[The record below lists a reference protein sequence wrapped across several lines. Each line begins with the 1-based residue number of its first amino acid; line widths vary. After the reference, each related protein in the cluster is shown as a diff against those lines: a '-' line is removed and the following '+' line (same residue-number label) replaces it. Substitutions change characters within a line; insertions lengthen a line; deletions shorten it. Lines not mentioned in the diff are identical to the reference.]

1 MNFGPAGFSFLLA
14 FVSFALVAA
23 LLPLAIRFAV
33 RSGFID
39 APGGRKVHDRPVP
52 PIGGL
57 IVFPV
62 FILVFVFSGYGAQ
75 GHWPLIEALALLM
88 AVGMADDYKPIQP
101 WIKFGAQIIAA
112 CVVVLPGGAQIL
124 TLGDLF
130 GFGGLWLD
138 VFSIPFSIIAMV
150 LFING
155 MNLIDG
161 LDGLAGGIGL
171 LSFLWFILACLLREN
186 VLLLPG
192 LMIVAGA
199 LAGFLVY
206 NLRTPWRAKAS
217 VFMGDSG
224 SLCLGLLMG
233 WYAIKI
239 AAFPGPT
246 LLPITV
252 AWIIGLPVFDECAQ
266 FYRRVREG
274 KHPFTADRGHLHH
287 HLLDAGF
294 TAGQASAFILCVVFV
309 MGAVGFFGIQLG
321 VPQPVLAYLWI
332 ALLFTHMALSYKPQ
346 RYVRFF
352 KRLRGCQ

>member
-1 MNFGPAGFSFLLA
+1 MNFGPAGFSFFLA
-14 FVSFALVAA
+14 LVSFALVAA

-57 IVFPV
+57 VVFPV
-62 FILVFVFSGYGAQ
+62 FILVFVLAGGGAR
-75 GHWPLIEALALLM
+75 GHWQLIEALALLL

-101 WIKFGAQIIAA
+101 WIKFGAQIVAA

-171 LSFLWFILACLLREN
+171 LSFLWFIAACLLRGDAD
-186 VLLLPG
+186 LLPG
-192 LMIVAGA
+192 LLIAAGA
-199 LAGFLVY
+199 MTGFLLY

-239 AAFPGPT
+239 AEFPGPT

-266 FYRRVREG
+266 FFRRVREG

-294 TAGQASAFILCVVFV
+294 TAGQASAVILCVVFV
-309 MGAVGFFGIQLG
+309 MGAIGFFGIQLG

-332 ALLFTHMALSYKPQ
+332 ALLFSHMALSYKPH
-346 RYVRFF
+346 RYVSIFR
-352 KRLRGCQ
+352 RLRGV

>member
-1 MNFGPAGFSFLLA
+1 MNFGPAGFSVFLAL
-14 FVSFALVAA
+14 VSFALVAA

-57 IVFPV
+57 VVFPV
-62 FILVFVFSGYGAQ
+62 FILVFVLAGGGAR
-75 GHWPLIEALALLM
+75 GHWPLIEALALLL

-101 WIKFGAQIIAA
+101 WIKFGAQIVAA

-171 LSFLWFILACLLREN
+171 LSFLWFIAACLLRGDAD
-186 VLLLPG
+186 LLPG
-192 LMIVAGA
+192 LLIAAGA
-199 LAGFLVY
+199 MTGFLLY

-217 VFMGDSG
+217 SMWSKNGMPVRMDDLPEIIRRTLARPDDF
-224 SLCLGLLMG
+224 L
-233 WYAIKI
+233 
-239 AAFPGPT
+239 AA
-246 LLPITV
+246 
-252 AWIIGLPVFDECAQ
+252 E
-266 FYRRVREG
+266 
-274 KHPFTADRGHLHH
+274 
-287 HLLDAGF
+287 
-294 TAGQASAFILCVVFV
+294 
-309 MGAVGFFGIQLG
+309 
-321 VPQPVLAYLWI
+321 
-332 ALLFTHMALSYKPQ
+332 
-346 RYVRFF
+346 
-352 KRLRGCQ
+352 